1 MRELTE
7 QKSPPSYSRSE
18 DGLLLYKRRLYVPNQ
33 RSLIGELLTLYHDD
47 PHAGH
52 WGVDKTLELLKRKF
66 FWKNMRVDVEDYV
79 RTCPVCQGNAIG
91 THKPYGRLTPLP
103 WPSRPWKD
111 ISVDWITGLPRCDT
125 KQGTFDAILT
135 VVDRFSKM
143 AIFIPCQS
151 TMDAADFAEVM
162 YKEVEMRF
170 GPPCSIVSDRD
181 SRITSKFWA
190 EVCHYAHVKRR
201 LSTAFH
207 PQTDGQSEALNRIVQ
222 NYLRAFTNVEQMNW
236 ANLLP
241 TAMFAYNNS
250 YNHSLQMTPFKCVFG
265 YDPELR
271 IDVADD
277 VPKGEIPSAK
287 ERVQRLYELRKQLQ
301 EHVIKAQEHQAKY
314 YNQRHKPMEF
324 KRGQLVKLSTR
335 NLKLKNKKLAPRW
348 IGPFRITE
356 VIGSQAYRLALPE
369 QYSRLHDVF
378 PIQLLEKYQAR
389 DDTLMPMPELEDDP
403 DEYEVEE
410 VRDKEV
416 IRGQV
421 RYLVKWT
428 GWPSEYN
435 QWVDEADMANAQSKI
450 RSFEKAKSKK
460 ARKVEGVAIGRDS

>member
-1 MRELTE
+1 
-7 QKSPPSYSRSE
+7 
-18 DGLLLYKRRLYVPNQ
+18 
-33 RSLIGELLTLYHDD
+33 
-47 PHAGH
+47 
-52 WGVDKTLELLKRKF
+52 
-66 FWKNMRVDVEDYV
+66 
-79 RTCPVCQGNAIG
+79 
-91 THKPYGRLTPLP
+91 
-103 WPSRPWKD
+103 
-111 ISVDWITGLPRCDT
+111 
-125 KQGTFDAILT
+125 
-135 VVDRFSKM
+135 
-143 AIFIPCQS
+143 
-151 TMDAADFAEVM
+151 
-162 YKEVEMRF
+162 
-170 GPPCSIVSDRD
+170 
-181 SRITSKFWA
+181 
-190 EVCHYAHVKRR
+190 
-201 LSTAFH
+201 
-207 PQTDGQSEALNRIVQ
+207 
-222 NYLRAFTNVEQMNW
+222 MNW

-241 TAMFAYNNS
+241 TAAFAYNNS

-277 VPKGEIPSAK
+277 VPAGEIPSAR
-287 ERVQRLYELRKQLQ
+287 ERVQRLYELREQLQ

-314 YNQRHKPMEF
+314 YNQKHKPMEF

-356 VIGSQAYRLALPE
+356 VIGSQAYRLALPD

-378 PIQLLEKYQAR
+378 PIQLLEKYHAR

-435 QWVDEADMANAQSKI
+435 QWVDEADMANAQGKI
-450 RSFEKAKSKK
+450 RSFEKGKK
-460 ARKVEGVAIGRDS
+460 KVGNARTAE